1 VSKQPCFV
9 FVHSIGVPSS
19 SFVIPRRFR
28 GPLNSG
34 NGGYVAGRLADELGG
49 VVEVTL
55 RLPPPLDRPLR
66 LARAEDALELLD
78 GELLVAEAR
87 AASLELQ
94 PPVAP
99 SFAEAIAAPEAP
111 PWWGTEEYG
120 ECFSCG
126 TRSERDGLAIHPRP
140 FDGFVAAPW
149 TAVEVSTEIVWAA
162 IDCSGAYAVGGPG
175 RGEPLLA
182 RMTARIDRLPGD
194 AEECVVVGWS
204 LEEDGRKL
212 HAGTALYGSDG
223 EPIALSRQLWI
234 VPAQ

>member
-1 VSKQPCFV
+1 L
-9 FVHSIGVPSS
+9 VHSIGVSS
-19 SFVIPRRFR
+19 SSVVIPRRFR

-34 NGGYVAGRLADELGG
+34 NGGYVAGRLASELGG

-55 RLPPPLDRPLR
+55 RRPPPLDRPLR
-66 LARAEDALELLD
+66 LERAGDALELFD
-78 GELLVAEAR
+78 GDMLVAEAR
-87 AASLELQ
+87 AGSLELA
-94 PPVAP
+94 PPAAP
-99 SFAEAIAAPEAP
+99 SFAEATGAPEAP
-111 PWWGTEEYG
+111 PWWGTDEYG

-126 TRSERDGLAIHPRP
+126 TRHEQDGLTIHPRP
-140 FDGFVAAPW
+140 FDGLVAAPW

-182 RMTARIDRLPGD
+182 RMTARIDRLPRDG
-194 AEECVVVGWS
+194 EECVVIGWS

-212 HAGTALYGSDG
+212 HAGTALHGAEGD
-223 EPIALSRQLWI
+223 PIAVSRQLWI